1 VTEIQRG
8 RDALE
13 VVEVRYVGDQVTP
26 IVSSCSSL
34 RAGPEKAMG

>member
-13 VVEVRYVGDQVTP
+13 VVEVRHGGDLVTLVVKP
-26 IVSSCSSL
+26 V
-34 RAGPEKAMG
+34 